1 MGDVATVRTPSLRRR
16 LFAWLIGPA
25 AALVLLSALAAYAT
39 AYRFANQVY
48 DNWISDTAV
57 ALSQL
62 VATSGGRVTI
72 DLPTAAQQ
80 MLDSDQRDRIY
91 YKVAELDG
99 TFVGG
104 HRGLPPPPRTPEPGA
119 EPFCFDG
126 TLQGDSVRVATYR
139 PVGATY
145 LVQVAET
152 INKRDTLALEII
164 ASMLLP
170 LVALV
175 AMAAIG
181 LWLGVRRG
189 LEPLTALA
197 REIGGRSAQDLSPVD
212 ATLAPLETQP
222 LVRALNDLLA
232 RLGRVLAAQRRFVA
246 DAAHQLRTPL
256 TGLKTQAELGLRST
270 DPAAVRTSL
279 QQIVAGTDRT
289 AHLVNQLL
297 SLARAEPEGQ
307 VEIRRER
314 LDFTRLARDTT
325 ADWIPRALEHGID
338 LGFDGAD
345 PLWIAGDATLLRE
358 LTGNLI
364 DNAIAYCPSGTEV
377 TVAVRQDGAHA
388 LLTVTDSGPGV
399 PEADRERVFERFH
412 RVLGAGADGSGLG
425 LAIVRQ
431 IAQRHDGEALLGAG
445 PDGRGTCVRIAFPL
459 ATGTTG
465 AA

>member
-1 MGDVATVRTPSLRRR
+1 MAEGKAAGTPSLRRR

-25 AALVLLSALAAYAT
+25 AALVVVSTLAAYAT

-48 DNWISDTAV
+48 DNWITDTAV
-57 ALSQL
+57 ALAQL
-62 VATSGGRVTI
+62 VTVSDSKVMI

-91 YKVAELDG
+91 YRVSELDG

-104 HRGLPPPPRTPEPGA
+104 HRGLPMPPRPPDPGA
-119 EPFCFDG
+119 EPYCFDG
-126 TLQGDSVRVATYR
+126 ALQGDRVRVAAYR
-139 PVGATY
+139 PAGASFV
-145 LVQVAET
+145 VQVAET
-152 INKRDTLALEII
+152 VNKRDTLALEII

-175 AMAAIG
+175 AIAAIG
-181 LWLGVRRG
+181 LWLVRRG

-197 REIGGRSAQDLSPVD
+197 REIGGRSAHDLSPVD
-212 ATLAPLETQP
+212 STVAPLETQP

-232 RLGRVLAAQRRFVA
+232 RLGHVLAAQRRFVA

-256 TGLKTQAELGLRST
+256 TGLKTQAELGLRTSDT
-270 DPAAVRTSL
+270 AAVRSSL

-307 VEIRRER
+307 VTVRRER
-314 LDFTRLARDTT
+314 LDLTRLARDTT

-338 LGFDGAD
+338 LGFEGAE
-345 PLWIAGDATLLRE
+345 PLWVTGDATLLRE

-377 TVAVRQDGAHA
+377 TVAVGRDGPRA
-388 LLTVTDSGPGV
+388 LLTVTDGGPGV
-399 PEADRERVFERFH
+399 PETERERVFERFH
-412 RVLGAGADGSGLG
+412 RVLGAGAEGSGLG

-431 IAQRHDGEALLGAG
+431 IAERHGGEAHLDAGAG
-445 PDGRGTCVRIAFPL
+445 GRGTCVRVWLPIFY
-459 ATGTTG
+459 GTAVAG
-465 AA
+465 

>member
-1 MGDVATVRTPSLRRR
+1 MAEITTVRTPSLRRR

-48 DNWISDTAV
+48 DRWISDTAV

-119 EPFCFDG
+119 EAFCFDG

-175 AMAAIG
+175 AIAAIG

-222 LVRALNDLLA
+222 LVGALNDLLA

-270 DPAAVRTSL
+270 DPTAVRTSL

-307 VEIRRER
+307 VTIRRER
-314 LDFTRLARDTT
+314 LDLTRLARDTT

-338 LGFDGAD
+338 LGFEGTA
-345 PLWIAGDATLLRE
+345 PLWINGDATLLRE

-377 TVAVRQDGAHA
+377 TVAVRQDGAHG

-412 RVLGAGADGSGLG
+412 RVLGAGAEGSGLG

-431 IAQRHDGEALLGAG
+431 IANRHGAEAVLDAG
-445 PDGRGTCVRIAFPL
+445 PGGRGTCVRVPFPL
-459 ATGTTG
+459 AADGTGN
-465 AA
+465 A

>member
-1 MGDVATVRTPSLRRR
+1 MADVATVHTPSLRRR

-62 VATSGGRVTI
+62 VTTSGGRVTI

-412 RVLGAGADGSGLG
+412 RVLGAGAEGSGLG

-431 IAQRHDGEALLGAG
+431 IAQRHDGEALLEAG